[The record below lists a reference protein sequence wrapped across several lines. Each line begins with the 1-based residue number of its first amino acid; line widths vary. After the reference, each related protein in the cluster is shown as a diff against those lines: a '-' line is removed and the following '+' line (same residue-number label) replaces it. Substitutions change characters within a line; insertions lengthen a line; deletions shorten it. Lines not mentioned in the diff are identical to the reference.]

1 MAYRTDRSYG
11 RRPKLISASSCFMN
25 DGLAGFDDEFGAGAC
40 DASGFSDFV
49 DYFVVGGVSL
59 VGEVAHDIA
68 AFAIVELIT
77 GIAIT

>member
-1 MAYRTDRSYG
+1 
-11 RRPKLISASSCFMN
+11 MN

-49 DYFVVGGVSL
+49 DYFEVGGVSL
-59 VGEVAHDIA
+59 FGEVAHNVA
-68 AFAIVELIT
+68 TFAIVELIT

>member
-1 MAYRTDRSYG
+1 
-11 RRPKLISASSCFMN
+11 MN

-49 DYFVVGGVSL
+49 DYFVVGGVSFF
-59 VGEVAHDIA
+59 GEVAYNIA
-68 AFAIVELIT
+68 TFAIVEFIT